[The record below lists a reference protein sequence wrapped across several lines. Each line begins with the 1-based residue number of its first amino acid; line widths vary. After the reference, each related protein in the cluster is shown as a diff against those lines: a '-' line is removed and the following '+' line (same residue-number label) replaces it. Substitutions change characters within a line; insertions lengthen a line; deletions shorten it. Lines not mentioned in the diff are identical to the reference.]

1 MLGLPGVRYA
11 STGAVSAAVAAQ
23 AAAANSSSGSIY
35 CQLAAC
41 VTLPGSSIPTV
52 CAHHYKPPIITD
64 ILATTGT
71 PFQVRYVLKTAVLS
85 LFVVYTARTLAAR
98 VRLVH

>member
-11 STGAVSAAVAAQ
+11 STGAVSATTAAQ

-41 VTLPGSSIPTV
+41 ITLPGNSTPTV
-52 CAHHYKPPIITD
+52 CAHHYRPPIVTD
-64 ILATTGT
+64 ILATNGT
-71 PFQVRYVLKTAVLS
+71 PFQVRH
-85 LFVVYTARTLAAR
+85 LFEDCCTELFAQKLLNLLNGVY
-98 VRLVH
+98 

>member
-11 STGAVSAAVAAQ
+11 STGAVSASAAAQ

-41 VTLPGSSIPTV
+41 ITLPGDSTPTV
-52 CAHHYKPPIITD
+52 CAHHYRPPIMTD
-64 ILATTGT
+64 ILATNGT
-71 PFQVRYVLKTAVLS
+71 PFQVRHLLGDCCTELIEISLLK
-85 LFVVYTARTLAAR
+85 
-98 VRLVH
+98 